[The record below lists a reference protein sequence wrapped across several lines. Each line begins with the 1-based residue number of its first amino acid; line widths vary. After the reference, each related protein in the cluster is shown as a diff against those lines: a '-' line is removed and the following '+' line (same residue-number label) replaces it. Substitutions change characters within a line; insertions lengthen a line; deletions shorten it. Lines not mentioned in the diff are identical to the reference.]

1 MPTADFTADA
11 VLEVTPRSA
20 EWTARE
26 STIRAEGPNA
36 TVPQGSVIE
45 IANTSGETIRVHGD
59 AGRAFDTGQ
68 MLPGERTTIALTEKL
83 TTPKTVRVGIAGQ
96 DDTLAEL
103 VIIPTP

>member
-1 MPTADFTADA
+1 MPTADFTPDA

-20 EWTARE
+20 TWTALGP
-26 STIRAEGPNA
+26 SIRAEGQSA

-45 IANTSGETIRVHGD
+45 ITNTSGETIRVYGD

-83 TTPKTVRVGIAGQ
+83 TAPKTVRVSVAGQ
-96 DDTLAEL
+96 NDTLAEL
-103 VIIPTP
+103 IITPAP